1 MRCLK
6 ASKLDRVF
14 VVNDKT
20 AGSNLIESA
29 KEIFALRNQFYL
41 LFCIYC
47 LYIFIENHIHISD
60 HNKKWKDIWKNYK
73 NNRKTKKV
81 SFVVFHFCLILTTK
95 LLRSKRK
102 GKVYGKRK

>member
-6 ASKLDRVF
+6 ALKLDRVF
-14 VVNDKT
+14 EVNDKT
-20 AGSNLIESA
+20 NESNLIESA

-60 HNKKWKDIWKNYK
+60 HNKKME
-73 NNRKTKKV
+73 
-81 SFVVFHFCLILTTK
+81 
-95 LLRSKRK
+95 
-102 GKVYGKRK
+102 G